1 MHIRVSSPVVNKELS
16 SLKFSHKEGD
26 KVAAGQ
32 MAGLR
37 GAAVWF
43 FKKKEWSVDETRSRV
58 AFLGG
63 LEG

>member
-43 FKKKEWSVDETRSRV
+43 FKKKGVVGR
-58 AFLGG
+58 
-63 LEG
+63 